1 MSEYGCGFIFLC
13 FCEMPCAPKN
23 FKVCGDGVDPLSY
36 LWLLVVKVEV
46 VIDCCC
52 WCWCALMV
60 PWWLGGISVNSYY
73 GRYVRY
79 SLTCKV
85 KFPFWLWFHVFLSVN
100 LLRPT
105 QEEMEYVRP
114 CVCGLDPTLECEL
127 HPCQCIKCKKGFKM
141 ECGWRIKHLEFLK
154 KRNVNIQL
162 EAGTMQYVNI
172 IDTEMIW
179 ISESVNLMLLKMSQC
194 QIMSN
199 VVKMSKCQMSRLSY
213 KQKVTKDLNNGKKI
227 FPNFRPCSSSPRE
240 RNLLNIMAFLN
251 RPIEGSDL
259 VIDLTQSIGWCQTAQ
274 MASCRRWPLRVEC
287 GFSRWRK
294 RPTWE
299 ISWT

>member
-1 MSEYGCGFIFLC
+1 MS
-13 FCEMPCAPKN
+13 EMPCAPKN

-52 WCWCALMV
+52 WYWCALMV
-60 PWWLGGISVNSYY
+60 RWWLGGTSVNSYY
-73 GRYVRY
+73 GGYVRY

-105 QEEMEYVRP
+105 QEEMEYVQP
-114 CVCGLDPTLECEL
+114 CVCGLDPMLECEL
-127 HPCQCIKCKKGFKM
+127 HQCQCIKCKKGFKM

-179 ISESVNLMLLKMSQC
+179 ISESYHAENVSVPNHVKRC
-194 QIMSN
+194 QDVKMSN
-199 VVKMSKCQMSRLSY
+199 VKTVL
-213 KQKVTKDLNNGKKI
+213 
-227 FPNFRPCSSSPRE
+227 
-240 RNLLNIMAFLN
+240 
-251 RPIEGSDL
+251 
-259 VIDLTQSIGWCQTAQ
+259 
-274 MASCRRWPLRVEC
+274 
-287 GFSRWRK
+287 
-294 RPTWE
+294 
-299 ISWT
+299 